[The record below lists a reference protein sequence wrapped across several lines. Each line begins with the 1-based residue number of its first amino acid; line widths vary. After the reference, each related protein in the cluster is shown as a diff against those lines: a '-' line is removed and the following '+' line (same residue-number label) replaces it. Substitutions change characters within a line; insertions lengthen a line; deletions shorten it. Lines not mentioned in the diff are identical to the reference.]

1 MTHNGVL
8 KNKLGLLAG
17 TYKKSS
23 ELINK
28 RSHWNQINED
38 IAIWYDIINNV
49 WMIGPSRHLGSTKG
63 GISSVQDSACPTSSP
78 NLFQYGDV
86 AEGKW
91 RLVPDNSFSIQCV

>member
-1 MTHNGVL
+1 MTLNGGL
-8 KNKLGLLAG
+8 KNKLGILAG

-23 ELINK
+23 ELVNK

-49 WMIGPSRHLGSTKG
+49 WMIGPSRHLGSTNG
-63 GISSVQDSACPTSSP
+63 GISSVQDSACPTSP